1 PFTEAVQW
9 PAFHNTD
16 PASIWMREM
25 LLQEASLMTS
35 PCEPIGHLMETRA
48 RAAKPRP

>member
-35 PCEPIGHLMETRA
+35 PCEPIGHLRRSHTA
-48 RAAKPRP
+48 SA